1 MSDAPPPPGEVAE
14 EAPERGDSDAPEQS
28 QPSPQQRAEAP
39 PAQKRP
45 PAAKPAGKPTPPE
58 APPKRPAPQPPN
70 VIIRYGLMQQ
80 LGAFRC
86 NWSAPPAPGCYVVV
100 RTERGVELAQ
110 VVSVVGDG
118 PAGGFIS
125 RDRLD
130 GYVAASGAEY
140 PLRRGGKVL
149 RTANQQDLID
159 YRHLR
164 TSAAEC
170 GAYCRQQIRE
180 LGLEMKLVAVEHL
193 LGGERIVFYFTSA
206 TRVDFRELVRR
217 LAGQYHT
224 RIEMRQVGARDE
236 ARLVA
241 DYERCGRRCCC
252 KEFLQELK
260 PVSMRMAKTQKA
272 TLDPAKISGRCG
284 RLMCCL
290 RYEDAGYEEL
300 RKKLPRKNT
309 YVRTSWTVGRVAE
322 TQILSQLVKLT
333 LPDGNQAVVA
343 NEEIIERDVPAPR
356 PDERPAR
363 TRPAKAPPRPAPRE
377 PQPAA
382 AAAEKAEAPESPP
395 VEAAPPEPRP
405 APEAPAPA
413 PAAAADE
420 PAEGE
425 KPKKRRRRRRRKKRP
440 GTRGQHKPAPQ
451 GQAPQSKKKNRRR
464 RRRKPPRGN
473 A

>member
-1 MSDAPPPPGEVAE
+1 MADAPPPPGEAAE
-14 EAPERGDSDAPEQS
+14 EAPGSADADAPKQP
-28 QPSPQQRAEAP
+28 QPSAPQEPADAP
-39 PAQKRP
+39 AAPKP
-45 PAAKPAGKPTPPE
+45 PPPAKPAPAAQ
-58 APPKRPAPQPPN
+58 APPRRPAPPPPN
-70 VIIRYGLMQQ
+70 VIVRYGLMEH

-110 VVSVVGDG
+110 VVSVVGEG
-118 PAGGFIS
+118 PPGGFIS
-125 RDRLD
+125 RERLD
-130 GYVAASGAEY
+130 GYISASGAGY

-252 KEFLQELK
+252 KEFLQDLK

-300 RKKLPRKNT
+300 RKKLPRRNT

-333 LPDGNQAVVA
+333 LPDGNQAVVG
-343 NEEIIERDVPAPR
+343 NEEILERDVPAPR
-356 PDERPAR
+356 PEERPA
-363 TRPAKAPPRPAPRE
+363 TSRPAKAAPRAAPRE
-377 PQPAA
+377 ARPAEPP
-382 AAAEKAEAPESPP
+382 AEKAEAPE
-395 VEAAPPEPRP
+395 AAPPEAPPPKAQP

-413 PAAAADE
+413 AAAGE
-420 PAEGE
+420 GAEGE

-451 GQAPQSKKKNRRR
+451 GQAPESKKKNRRR
-464 RRRKPPRGN
+464 RRRKPPQGT